1 MYAQV
6 GVSLPRT
13 AAEQFGVVEHI
24 DPNQLEPGDLVF
36 FSNTY
41 MPGISHVGI
50 YEGNGLMINAAD
62 EHTGV
67 AELSVFTGYWNAHF
81 TGAGRVRT

>member
-1 MYAQV
+1 
-6 GVSLPRT
+6 
-13 AAEQFGVVEHI
+13 
-24 DPNQLEPGDLVF
+24 
-36 FSNTY
+36 

-67 AELSVFTGYWNAHF
+67 AELAVFTGYWNAHF